1 MPCLPD
7 DPRPYFEAHVFCC
20 VNRRDAGH
28 VRGSCAERGADALR
42 AHMKD
47 QAKALGIKGVRI
59 NQSGC
64 LDRCELGVTIVI
76 YPEGVWYT
84 AATTADIDEILSTH
98 LVRGERVDRLMLQP
112 SQKRLTA
119 EQEAARSVL

>member
-1 MPCLPD
+1 MPFLPD

-76 YPEGVWYT
+76 YPVGVWYT
-84 AATTADIDEILSTH
+84 AATTADIDEILNTH